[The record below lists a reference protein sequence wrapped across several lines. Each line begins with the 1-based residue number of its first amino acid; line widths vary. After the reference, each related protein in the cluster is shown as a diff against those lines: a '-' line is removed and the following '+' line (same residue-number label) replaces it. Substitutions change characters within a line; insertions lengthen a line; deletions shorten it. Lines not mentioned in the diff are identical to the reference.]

1 MSAVGLLPAA
11 LQGIDIREMLAGA
24 ALMDEANRTT
34 MDMVVL
40 PYKDSLL
47 LFSRYLQYLVME
59 SPGKEF
65 DLDAIFNNYETVCTI
80 SLQHLLKYCIIGP
93 LVMIGS
99 LNLELLLVTT
109 SLECYM
115 EMEVIKFEG
124 SLHVNLISLKWLIK
138 SF

>member
-1 MSAVGLLPAA
+1 
-11 LQGIDIREMLAGA
+11 
-24 ALMDEANRTT
+24 
-34 MDMVVL
+34 MVVL
-40 PYKDSLL
+40 PYNDSLL

-80 SLQHLLKYCIIGP
+80 SLQHLLKYCVIGP

-109 SLECYM
+109 CLECYRLVLL
-115 EMEVIKFEG
+115 VIF
-124 SLHVNLISLKWLIK
+124 
-138 SF
+138 